1 MRWLFISDSDE
12 NVQQDPEIQA
22 FREELILP
30 RAMDGTGGCGM
41 NVCLKLAFPNVSWAR
56 YK

>member
-22 FREELILP
+22 FREKLILP
-30 RAMDGTGGCGM
+30 RAMDGTGGCGI
-41 NVCLKLAFPNVSWAR
+41 NVCLKLTFPNVSWAR